1 MNPVI
6 LNVQGIAA
14 TFGLEVHRPRA
25 LLQHTGRRGA
35 HSARVRRGVVTLG
48 DPKEAIA
55 MLTADSG
62 ISPVLESLWECVKR
76 KTAGVAQNFL
86 ALGCRELGEN
96 VLHAD
101 PDTK

>member
-1 MNPVI
+1 
-6 LNVQGIAA
+6 
-14 TFGLEVHRPRA
+14 
-25 LLQHTGRRGA
+25 
-35 HSARVRRGVVTLG
+35 
-48 DPKEAIA
+48 